1 MVVILEKI
9 KFIRSQYTKIMT
21 PKNSNVQKEWYVVY
35 TRSRAEKKVARE
47 LELKDIEVFLP
58 IHKQLRKWKDRKKWI
73 ETPLITGYCFVHVS
87 RKEYF
92 EVLQT
97 MNVVCYIT
105 FEGKAAPVPQYQID
119 YLKKLTQQSDFEV
132 TVTQENFKPGQKVE
146 VISGPLV
153 GIKGELIESRGKQR
167 FVLRFEQI
175 NSYISVEI
183 PASDLSH
190 LPDNKK

>member
-1 MVVILEKI
+1 
-9 KFIRSQYTKIMT
+9 MT

-58 IHKQLRKWKDRKKWI
+58 IHKQLRKWKDRKKWV
-73 ETPLITGYCFVHVS
+73 EVPLISGYCFVHVS
-87 RKEYF
+87 SKEYF

-97 MNVVCYIT
+97 MNVVCYVT
-105 FEGKAAPVPQYQID
+105 FEGKAAPVPQIQIE
-119 YLKKLTQQSDFEV
+119 YLKKITQQSDFEV
-132 TVTQENFKPGQKVE
+132 TVTQENFKPGQRVE
-146 VISGPLV
+146 VVSGPLI
-153 GIKGELIESRGKQR
+153 GINGELIESRGKQR
-167 FVLRFEQI
+167 FILRFEQI

-183 PASDLSH
+183 PASDISH